1 MLKMAV
7 RVEVDVP
14 AGTCT
19 RRIRSSVCTRRSSA
33 APASSG
39 FSSPAIEPLKVVP
52 RGRVRLRTLGGE
64 VGLQG

>member
-1 MLKMAV
+1 VLKMAV

-19 RRIRSSVCTRRSSA
+19 RRIRSSA